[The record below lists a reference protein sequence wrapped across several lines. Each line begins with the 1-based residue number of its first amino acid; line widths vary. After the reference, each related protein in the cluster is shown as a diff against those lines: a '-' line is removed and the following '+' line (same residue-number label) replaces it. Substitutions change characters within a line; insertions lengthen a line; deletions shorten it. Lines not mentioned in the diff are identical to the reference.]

1 MLEAQDDSTHI
12 KSSQTSLKLVSDTS
26 VVVGDD
32 NVPSIYQPSTS
43 ELNFAEMLEAQDDST
58 HIKSSQTSLKL
69 VSDTSVV
76 VGDDN
81 VPKMPQQ
88 CALRAA
94 MAKQSRTSL

>member
-1 MLEAQDDSTHI
+1 MT
-12 KSSQTSLKLVSDTS
+12 
-26 VVVGDD
+26 
-32 NVPSIYQPSTS
+32 P
-43 ELNFAEMLEAQDDST
+43 

-94 MAKQSRTSL
+94 MAKATTRAEVAALYNLIPPLSSRSPSALNPF

>member
-1 MLEAQDDSTHI
+1 
-12 KSSQTSLKLVSDTS
+12 
-26 VVVGDD
+26 
-32 NVPSIYQPSTS
+32 
-43 ELNFAEMLEAQDDST
+43 MLEAQDDST

-94 MAKQSRTSL
+94 MAKH